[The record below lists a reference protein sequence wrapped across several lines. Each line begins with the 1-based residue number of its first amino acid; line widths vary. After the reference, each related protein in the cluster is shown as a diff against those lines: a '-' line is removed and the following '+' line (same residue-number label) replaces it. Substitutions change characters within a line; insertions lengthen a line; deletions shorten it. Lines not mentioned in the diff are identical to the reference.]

1 MMRFARGL
9 VLVPVPVVVL
19 VAPVVTRVIS
29 WGQDGANASDELIQH
44 V

>member
-9 VLVPVPVVVL
+9 VLVLVPVVVL
-19 VAPVVTRVIS
+19 VAPVVTRVTS

>member
-1 MMRFARGL
+1 VVL
-9 VLVPVPVVVL
+9 VLVPVVVL
-19 VAPVVTRVIS
+19 VVPVVTRVTS